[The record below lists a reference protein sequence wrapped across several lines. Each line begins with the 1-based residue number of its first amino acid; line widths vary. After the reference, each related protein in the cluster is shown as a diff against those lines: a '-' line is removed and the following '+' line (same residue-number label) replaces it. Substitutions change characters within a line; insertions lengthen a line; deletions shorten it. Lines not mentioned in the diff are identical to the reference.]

1 MSYQPKVYRKQG
13 GDELVVASGG
23 AITIESGGTLELESG
38 GTMAIAD
45 GALAV
50 GDFALADGKIIVG
63 NASGKAA
70 AVDMSGDASISN
82 TGELTIGAGKVT
94 SSMLADGAGL
104 AALVTA
110 GGGASA
116 TYAKTTDGAQTLLA
130 ANANGEGARTVLIVV
145 TVMETFA
152 AGDGS
157 APVFDIGETDTA
169 EKFAADLNSGTAGD
183 ILTYAGQLTEEKAL
197 LVTGTAATGT
207 GAGAISVTV
216 MALPAS
222 A

>member
-116 TYAKTTDGAQTLLA
+116 TYAKK
-130 ANANGEGARTVLIVV
+130 
-145 TVMETFA
+145 
-152 AGDGS
+152 
-157 APVFDIGETDTA
+157 IGRA
-169 EKFAADLNSGTAGD
+169 H
-183 ILTYAGQLTEEKAL
+183 
-197 LVTGTAATGT
+197 V
-207 GAGAISVTV
+207 
-216 MALPAS
+216 
-222 A
+222 